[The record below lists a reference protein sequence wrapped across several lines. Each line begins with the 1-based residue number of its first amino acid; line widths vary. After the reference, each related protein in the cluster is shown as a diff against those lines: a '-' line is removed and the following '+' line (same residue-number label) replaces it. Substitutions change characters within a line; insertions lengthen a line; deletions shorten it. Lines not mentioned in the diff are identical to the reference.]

1 MLLLLLVAGFNLL
14 ERPDNPTRTDF
25 AVVKVV
31 LDELKEHVKEGH
43 CDKFLTVAEKS
54 KFLKLGTPPVSRIRT
69 SNYGS
74 VKLELKVFARYAG
87 ITLFVLDPFKPTV
100 QGKNNEGHPI
110 GVFDVNPHI
119 TYIVGARDAQMKCVP
134 PPSSP
139 PLPPFLPPSL
149 SSQPSS
155 RSPSHHLSCTCV
167 RHRQLSM
174 KAFITKLA
182 RAREVARDLNTAEP
196 PVVVQT
202 NGAGGETGIEQM
214 YDHRLW

>member
-1 MLLLLLVAGFNLL
+1 MRCLYIFFFGALRHVLVLLLVAGFNLL

-54 KFLKLGTPPVSRIRT
+54 KFLKLATPPVSRIRT

-119 TYIVGARDAQMKCVP
+119 TCIVGTRDAQMKCVP

-139 PLPPFLPPSL
+139 PPSIPSSL
-149 SSQPSS
+149 SVLSTLLSIPL
-155 RSPSHHLSCTCV
+155 SPFELYLCAAQATQYESLHYKV
-167 RHRQLSM
+167 
-174 KAFITKLA
+174 
-182 RAREVARDLNTAEP
+182 
-196 PVVVQT
+196 
-202 NGAGGETGIEQM
+202 GESP
-214 YDHRLW
+214 

>member
-1 MLLLLLVAGFNLL
+1 MRRALFVHLCFLGALRHVLLLLLVAGFNLL

-31 LDELKEHVKEGH
+31 LDELKEYVKEGH
-43 CDKFLTVAEKS
+43 CDKFLTDAEKS
-54 KFLKLGTPPVSRIRT
+54 KFLKLATPPVSRLST
-69 SNYGS
+69 LNYGS

-119 TYIVGARDAQMKCVP
+119 TCIVGTRDAQMKCVP

-139 PLPPFLPPSL
+139 PSLHSFLPLCP
-149 SSQPSS
+149 
-155 RSPSHHLSCTCV
+155 
-167 RHRQLSM
+167 
-174 KAFITKLA
+174 
-182 RAREVARDLNTAEP
+182 LNP
-196 PVVVQT
+196 PLDPPLT
-202 NGAGGETGIEQM
+202 I
-214 YDHRLW
+214 